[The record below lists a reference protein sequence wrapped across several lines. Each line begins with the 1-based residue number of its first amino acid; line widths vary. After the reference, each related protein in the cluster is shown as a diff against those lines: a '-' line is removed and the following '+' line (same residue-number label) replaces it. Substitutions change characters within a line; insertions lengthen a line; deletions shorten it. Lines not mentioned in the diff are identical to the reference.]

1 MTREQAK
8 KFAQD
13 ARDGVL
19 HCEAL
24 CNEESALYNEGEE
37 CERKTYTTI
46 QEPITGALW
55 AICHDC
61 YQSLP

>member
-1 MTREQAK
+1 MTRAEAK

-13 ARDGVL
+13 ARDGAL

-37 CERKTYTTI
+37 CERKTYTVI
-46 QEPITGALW
+46 QEPFTGAIW
-55 AICHDC
+55 AICRDC